1 MSDPIVIKAPLDDKV
16 ISKLKAGDAILIEGS
31 IFTARDSA
39 HQKLAELIKKKAK
52 LPFNPKGNI
61 VFYAGPTPSK
71 NSLVGSIGPTTASR
85 MDPFTEPLL
94 KLGLK
99 GMIGKGP
106 RSKEVKGMMK
116 KYKAIYFVA
125 TGGAAAL
132 YAQTV
137 KKAEMIAFPE
147 LGPEA
152 ILKLEVKLFPAIV
165 AYDISGKDL
174 FEIGQKKYRS

>member
-125 TGGAAAL
+125 T
-132 YAQTV
+132 V